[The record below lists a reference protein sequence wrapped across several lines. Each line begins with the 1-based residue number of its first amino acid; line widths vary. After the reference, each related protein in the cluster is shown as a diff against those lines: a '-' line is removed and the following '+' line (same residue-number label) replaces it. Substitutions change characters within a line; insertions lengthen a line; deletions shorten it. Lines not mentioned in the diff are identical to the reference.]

1 MKVRTHTVEWAGG
14 TVTSRIRGDGGP
26 VMLLAHGAGT
36 NQDHWMMTSL
46 SEQLAARGLT
56 VVTFN
61 YPYTEAGRKAPDR
74 APKLMDCH
82 RDVAAWVRNE
92 LGTSLVFAGRS
103 MGGRIATMLAS
114 EGEQMEGVVVYAYPL
129 HPAGKPDRL
138 RVEHLPGIEVPMLFF
153 QGDRDALA
161 TTELFD
167 HHVRSLPAAEVV
179 DLPGADHSWRV
190 RGRSTDEL
198 IAEVAE
204 SSVGWIRR
212 LATSG

>member
-1 MKVRTHTVEWAGG
+1 MKVRTHTVDWAGG

-36 NQDHWMMTSL
+36 NQDHPMMASL
-46 SEQLAARGLT
+46 AEQLAVRGLT

-61 YPYTEAGRKAPDR
+61 YPYTEGGRKAPDR

-82 RDVAAWVRNE
+82 RDVAAWVRRE
-92 LGTSLVFAGRS
+92 LGMPLVFAGRS
-103 MGGRIATMLAS
+103 MGGRIASMLAS
-114 EGEQMEGVVVYAYPL
+114 DGEQMVGLVLYAYPL

-138 RVEHLPGIEVPMLFF
+138 RVEHLPDIEVPMLFI

-161 TTELFD
+161 TGALFD
-167 HHVRSLPAAEVV
+167 RHVRSLPSADVV
-179 DLPGADHSWRV
+179 DLPGADHSWRIK
-190 RGRSTDEL
+190 GRSIDEVV
-198 IAEVAE
+198 AEVAE